1 MVVLGKAES
10 TPFCRFCYF
19 SSMKKL
25 ILVFCICLVTFSC
38 RNENKEPWN
47 NNQLIDP
54 FELSESIIHNKSY
67 LIYSIGPAAIIKNS
81 IDIGETRH
89 EENLNKL
96 KKKLASNSNKSEIIF
111 YCGCCPFN
119 DCPNIRP
126 AFSLANSL
134 GFKNHKLLNL
144 ANNLKSDWIDK
155 NYPIQQID

>member
-1 MVVLGKAES
+1 
-10 TPFCRFCYF
+10 
-19 SSMKKL
+19 MKKL
-25 ILVFCICLVTFSC
+25 ILLFCISLVTFSC
-38 RNENKEPWN
+38 RNENKEPWEN
-47 NNQLIDP
+47 SQLIDP

-81 IDIGETRH
+81 IDIGETRY

-96 KKKLASNSNKSEIIF
+96 RKKLASNSKKSEIIF
-111 YCGCCPFN
+111 YCGCCPFK

-155 NYPIQQID
+155 NYLIQQID